1 MDILEYIQSNWVTWF
16 FAALS
21 AVLGIAYKTSLNK
34 LKRWKAEQD
43 ALKNGVMAMLYDR
56 LYQGCKF
63 HIKNKEIDDDELK
76 NMETL
81 YLAYHALGGNG
92 TGTEL
97 YERVKKLPL
106 KGDD

>member
-1 MDILEYIQSNWVTWF
+1 MDIIAYVEAHWVTWF
-16 FAALS
+16 FACLS
-21 AVLGIAYKTSLNK
+21 AVLGFAYKKSLSK
-34 LKRWKAEQD
+34 LHKWKKEQD
-43 ALKNGVMAMLYDR
+43 ALRAGVMAMLYDR
-56 LYQGCKF
+56 LYQGCKY
-63 HIKNKEIDDDELK
+63 HLKNKEIDDDELK

>member
-1 MDILEYIQSNWVTWF
+1 MDILEYIESNWVAWF
-16 FAALS
+16 FAILS
-21 AVLGIAYKTSLNK
+21 AVFGIAWRTTVSKM
-34 LKRWKAEQD
+34 KRWKTEQD
-43 ALKNGVMAMLYDR
+43 ALKAGVMAMLYDR

-63 HIKNKEIDDDELK
+63 HIKNKEIADDELK

-97 YERVKKLPL
+97 YERVKKLRL
-106 KGDD
+106 KEDD

>member
-1 MDILEYIQSNWVTWF
+1 MNILAYIQVHWITWF
-16 FAALS
+16 FAILS
-21 AVLGIAYKTSLNK
+21 AVLGTAWRTTLSKF
-34 LKRWKAEQD
+34 KRWKIEQE
-43 ALKNGVMAMLYDR
+43 AIKAGVMAMLYDR
-56 LYQGCKF
+56 LYQGCKY
-63 HIKNKEIDDDELK
+63 HLKNKEIDDDELK

>member
-1 MDILEYIQSNWVTWF
+1 MDILAYVQANWITWF
-16 FAALS
+16 FAILS
-21 AVLGIAYKTSLNK
+21 AVFGIAWRTSLSK
-34 LKRWKAEQD
+34 LKKWKEEQD
-43 ALKNGVMAMLYDR
+43 ALKAGVMAMLYDR

-63 HIKNKEIDDDELK
+63 YLKQQEIDDDELK

-81 YLAYHALGGNG
+81 YNAYHALGGNG